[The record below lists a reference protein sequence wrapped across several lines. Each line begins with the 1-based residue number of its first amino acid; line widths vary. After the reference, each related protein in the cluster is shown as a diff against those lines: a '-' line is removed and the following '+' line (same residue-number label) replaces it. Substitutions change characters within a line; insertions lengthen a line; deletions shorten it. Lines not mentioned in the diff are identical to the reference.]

1 MEDFSLGE
9 DSSWIGSSPWLI
21 SLLICV
27 DRQLSYALSGK
38 NWGCRTWVDLCCT
51 TAGLKV
57 DLLSQVGLYWW
68 RQDQNS
74 HSDSP
79 DCCLGETNI
88 KKLVLLTSLLLLK
101 REKQK
106 VSLLIYIFCVDVN
119 PLDHFYI
126 LSLINLIEY
135 QNEEVKSLSY
145 MMENE
150 QDCQSQERIEVFGE
164 T

>member
-1 MEDFSLGE
+1 M
-9 DSSWIGSSPWLI
+9 
-21 SLLICV
+21 
-27 DRQLSYALSGK
+27 
-38 NWGCRTWVDLCCT
+38 
-51 TAGLKV
+51 
-57 DLLSQVGLYWW
+57 
-68 RQDQNS
+68 
-74 HSDSP
+74 
-79 DCCLGETNI
+79 
-88 KKLVLLTSLLLLK
+88 
-101 REKQK
+101 
-106 VSLLIYIFCVDVN
+106 SLLIYIFCVDVN